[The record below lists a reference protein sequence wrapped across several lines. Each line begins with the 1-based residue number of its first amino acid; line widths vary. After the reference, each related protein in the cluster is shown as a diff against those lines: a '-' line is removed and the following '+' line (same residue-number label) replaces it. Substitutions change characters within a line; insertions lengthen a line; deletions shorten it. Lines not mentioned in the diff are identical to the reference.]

1 MRNPLTYLRGLFF
14 MHGTYKSQILR
25 KWAIYCRWGWSSR
38 CVCHGLLAGH
48 RSGRPRSREGRSM
61 VTPKRSKGIAS
72 LSFSGLIYDIYIIS
86 ISFYIYNSSA
96 SVQSRLINV
105 ILCLL
110 VGSFVCACMCE
121 SLNVFF
127 VMDVHASFFLC
138 MLCVVFAVH
147 FLTSMKLT
155 CVDLI

>member
-1 MRNPLTYLRGLFF
+1 MTY
-14 MHGTYKSQILR
+14 
-25 KWAIYCRWGWSSR
+25 
-38 CVCHGLLAGH
+38 
-48 RSGRPRSREGRSM
+48 
-61 VTPKRSKGIAS
+61 
-72 LSFSGLIYDIYIIS
+72 IYIIS
-86 ISFYIYNSSA
+86 ISFYIYDSSA

-105 ILCLL
+105 ILHLL